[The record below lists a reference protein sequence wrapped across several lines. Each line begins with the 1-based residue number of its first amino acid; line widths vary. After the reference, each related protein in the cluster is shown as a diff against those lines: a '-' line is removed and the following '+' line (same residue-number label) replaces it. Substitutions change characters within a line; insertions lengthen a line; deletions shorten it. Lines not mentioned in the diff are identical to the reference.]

1 MEAAT
6 FSLSAVDHGLDD
18 SAIASISFMLS
29 ALPLRPSAA
38 TARIC
43 QVVKSRFLKLNSS
56 HIEYV
61 LEAMNKNPSDI
72 RNIRAYLL
80 TALYNA
86 SLTIDNYYSALV
98 NHDFYG
104 QDRSAG
110 LKKPKTYDY
119 SLCEDT
125 L

>member
-1 MEAAT
+1 
-6 FSLSAVDHGLDD
+6 
-18 SAIASISFMLS
+18 MLETVC
-29 ALPLRPSAA
+29 
-38 TARIC
+38 TARKTIRIAGDDYPAEL
-43 QVVKSRFLKLNSS
+43 VKSKFLKLNSS
-56 HIEYV
+56 HIDYV
-61 LEAMNKNPSDI
+61 FDAMRKSPSDI
-72 RNIRAYLL
+72 RNIRAYML

-86 SLTIDNYYSALV
+86 PATIDNYYSALV

-110 LKKPKTYDY
+110 SKKPKTYDY